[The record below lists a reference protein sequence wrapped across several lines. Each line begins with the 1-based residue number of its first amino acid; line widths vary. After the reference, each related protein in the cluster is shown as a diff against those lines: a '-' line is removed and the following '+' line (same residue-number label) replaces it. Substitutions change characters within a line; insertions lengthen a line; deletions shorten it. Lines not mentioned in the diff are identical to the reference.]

1 MPNNWKKFYEVR
13 CDLAYAVIVYDRDLD
28 TAKKLLA
35 KKFNEVWLSDG
46 SSLLMPPE
54 YIGRKR
60 LTFDE
65 IQDYWGVNIHER
77 ELGKPYFE

>member
-13 CDLAYAVIVYDRDLD
+13 CDLKYSVIVYDRDLD
-28 TAKKLLA
+28 TAKKLFT
-35 KKFNEVWLSDG
+35 KKWNESWV
-46 SSLLMPPE
+46 SSIQLPPE

-60 LTFDE
+60 LTYDE
-65 IQDYWGVNIHER
+65 IYDYWGVAIHER